1 MSANAD
7 GQQVENYLLFLSL
20 SDTVNEMRAALQQKE
35 AELNL
40 RASEH
45 NAERKQNDEKMRY
58 ELELLSKAKTAEMD
72 QVLAANR
79 QKEQEY
85 ESLIHEMD
93 ARLKVLAAFDTMD
106 ARLKALER
114 STAELDEGREDNVRV
129 AFDNCRCQRDRPKCQ
144 RDRPRL

>member
-1 MSANAD
+1 
-7 GQQVENYLLFLSL
+7 
-20 SDTVNEMRAALQQKE
+20 
-35 AELNL
+35 
-40 RASEH
+40 
-45 NAERKQNDEKMRY
+45 
-58 ELELLSKAKTAEMD
+58 MD

-93 ARLKVLAAFDTMD
+93 ARLKVLAAFDTTD